1 MFSVLA
7 IMIIVLYRFKNKNKN
22 KTQKTLQLFLS
33 MLVEMK
39 SNPIALT
46 IWQNDLFFKAL

>member
-7 IMIIVLYRFKNKNKN
+7 IMIIVLYRFKNKN